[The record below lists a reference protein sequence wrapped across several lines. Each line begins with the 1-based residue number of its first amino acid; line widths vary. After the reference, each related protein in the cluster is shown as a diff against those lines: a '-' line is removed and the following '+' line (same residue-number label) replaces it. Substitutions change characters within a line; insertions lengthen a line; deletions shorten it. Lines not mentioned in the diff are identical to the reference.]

1 MSILYFSVY
10 QMTIVL
16 YCIKM
21 GHRGSRLSHKI
32 GTVSSIDKKVH
43 VEVFHFQLNSTQ
55 LNKPPRWLTRGK
67 RFKELNR
74 IPDSLNDSQ
83 DAF

>member
-55 LNKPPRWLTRGK
+55 LNSTSHLGGSQEERGSK
-67 RFKELNR
+67 
-74 IPDSLNDSQ
+74 SLIVSPIL
-83 DAF
+83 